1 MKEKKE
7 EVIILKERIN
17 NLAMTDNSFSQNN
30 DKAISCDE
38 NPLNKTNVTSV
49 LEGVSR
55 KILN

>member
-1 MKEKKE
+1 MANNSLRFLT
-7 EVIILKERIN
+7 VLILVLRR
-17 NLAMTDNSFSQNN
+17 S
-30 DKAISCDE
+30 AISCDE